1 MKKLGQNPIKMN
13 KPHEIKFQNLDFTQ
27 GYRAKAAWLENKRN
41 NKEGGY
47 INDLCGCRCGEA

>member
-1 MKKLGQNPIKMN
+1 MN